1 MTFPCLE
8 ALPLRQNAGDASTNI
23 ARTGKPNTANAI
35 VGNPGSEVAEQL
47 CGLIAIMVAAAFA
60 VPLAELRAR
69 TRRPPAVAFARQ
81 SAMYLAHVV
90 FGLTLTD
97 IGRAFGRDRTTAAY
111 ACNLVE
117 NRREDPALDAAIEA
131 LEHAC
136 GSLGRG
142 LNALPCRK
150 VQA

>member
-1 MTFPCLE
+1 MTYPDRE
-8 ALPLRQNAGDASTNI
+8 IQALRRNASTLNPDSAVVADAS
-23 ARTGKPNTANAI
+23 
-35 VGNPGSEVAEQL
+35 VELAERL
-47 CGLIAIMVAAAFA
+47 CDLIAITVAAAFA

-69 TRRPPAVAFARQ
+69 TRRPPTVAFARQ
-81 SAMYLAHVV
+81 SAMYLAHIV

-111 ACNLVE
+111 ACELVE
-117 NRREDPALDAAIEA
+117 NRRDDPVLDAVIEA

-142 LNALPCRK
+142 LNA
-150 VQA
+150 QARHEVLA